1 MSKQLN
7 VNLAFTADTSKAKAE
22 INSLQQSLAKISSGV
37 GLTGMGSQMTA
48 GLQEASQA
56 AIQLQAHLQKAVNVN
71 TGTLNFTAFNQSVK
85 SSGTSVQALGES
97 LLKAGSV
104 GQQSFAQLTTAIA
117 KSEVPL
123 TRMGT
128 TFAKFGQTLKNTISW
143 QISSSM
149 IHGFIGAIQGAYG
162 YAKDLNESLNNIRI
176 VTGQSADQMARF
188 AEQANKTAKQ
198 LSTTTTKYT
207 NASLIYY
214 QQGLN
219 DQEVKARTD
228 VTMKLANAAGIS
240 AEAASTQL
248 TAIWNNF
255 DNGSQSLE
263 HYADVLVKLGAETA
277 SSSEEISQGMQKFA
291 SVAETVGLS
300 YEYAAAALATVTATT
315 RQSADTVG
323 TAFKTLFARLEGLQL
338 GETLEDGTDLNKY
351 SKALATVGVNI
362 KDTSGE
368 IKNMDTILDE
378 LGAKWKN
385 LGKDQQIALAQ
396 TVGGMRQYTQLVALM
411 DNWDFFK
418 ENVNRAQ
425 NADGTLQKQQE
436 IYAESW
442 EAAANRV
449 KAANQAIIQDLLKD
463 KAFIGILNTLEDLLT
478 GIDNF
483 IDGLGGIRGVLLSIG
498 AIATTV
504 FGKKLASGLTTVG
517 QGIKTMFMGPAGI
530 QAEKMKVF
538 NGLQESF
545 TGVVGDSSFA
555 SLAQQS
561 VYKSQFASQTAYM
574 QNAKN
579 LSPMAQ
585 LAAKIAM
592 DAQQQTGAEKIEAA
606 KQQDI
611 ATRNMGAIR
620 LSMMEGAS
628 GHQFA
633 QHEGAINTNLT
644 AQHALEKA
652 AQGGYTDPKS
662 RYDLYKKLKAAG
674 IKDRNVLKDVL
685 AAAKAPDAGKSTEI
699 LGKTL
704 GELKESNEN
713 NYTSA
718 GVAKNKREGYGTA
731 FKGVLAAKD
740 NYGDKSAEHANAKAN
755 LQKILDDAKKGPTG
769 TEKMVS
775 AASAVM
781 SLGMAISSAK
791 GIMDAWD
798 NSDLSIGEKLTTT
811 ATSGGMAVMMLASS
825 FQSLQASFTW
835 MTGGMFAGIIA
846 GVTALVVVFDQLSK
860 AYNAD
865 AIAAE
870 RAMEA
875 SKNLTNK
882 QQEAEQKLK
891 DIKQTFSEYDT
902 LVSKLNSCAKG
913 TEEWRDSLTD
923 VNELMLNIL
932 NKNPEFSEYIKKNS
946 DGVYEISKADQNTII
961 EEQEKQAKHAQYAA
975 SLGKLSAQEAQ
986 LEADQTDVIRK
997 YSQTTRRD
1005 IESEQYFDATKYV
1018 LNAEKYAQM
1027 EAKDFAKEL
1036 EETAFTGNVEEFQ
1049 NSLKELAAA
1058 TTNIANQ
1065 IKIASDL
1072 IVEQE
1077 LGNKFG
1083 DGAKAIAS
1091 QAYGTEADRLE
1102 DEYLSKIKKLGRN
1115 AKRDDEDVKEIW
1127 DKYNK
1132 ALGTDYKLASNAVI
1146 GDKHSR
1152 SFQYIGENEVQEID
1166 AESVASVIGAFEAL
1180 EKMTNSATKASEMIS
1195 GLDSVGKDELTDYI
1209 ARGDFGNAT
1218 SKELAEMER
1227 EYSSFKQMSAE
1238 GFEITENNLTDFV
1251 NSLKEETGF
1260 DAQAIADATGQDVK
1274 DVVQTL
1280 VDQFLNQKEAF
1291 ATIGEN
1297 FSTKVFDSFNSLQL
1311 DTKDLSFNQQLGIGE
1326 ILQNAF
1332 NASGTEGLEAMTAYL
1347 SEAFALLGNNTAGIE
1362 EFVSFLLGIDWSSAT
1377 PEILS
1382 SKIEELAGVCP
1393 SAAGALG
1400 GVIDKIR
1407 ELLNLGQGVSKD
1419 EAQAM
1424 YRGVTDIVNS
1434 LSSDNRIL
1442 AEDKYQELAKWA
1454 GGEDAISK
1462 YFQERADGSYSLTG
1476 LYEDF
1481 AADMQQIALQGFQST
1496 IDGATAK
1503 NANISQFA
1511 FKNNNISGK
1520 EYADKFFD
1528 GGIGSASQADLLGFI
1543 QARDPNAAANLLKQ
1557 YEADTPGKIPSIP
1570 KDVLHD
1576 AVYQALYPTV
1586 KQAFDTM
1593 VASGDYEKSFA
1604 EFVGEQV
1611 AVQNDQSWDQLSANA
1626 LGMTDEQFS
1635 EAVKE
1640 DGSSLVGEND
1650 SFDSDLALDQL
1661 QFLKAAGV
1669 EAFSDGEGI
1678 EDYISK
1684 VQDGTLSLF
1693 EYQEVLNKV
1702 GETGS
1707 EVYSGMIDSI
1717 ATNNEQVLEFVEL
1730 QASTA
1735 ETTSELWEML
1745 NQQMAE
1751 GNISADEAQQIYSNV
1766 LDTVLQTE
1774 LADWNIPYED
1784 VLKRAEAMSKLEK
1797 YQDNSLDQLKEM
1809 AAEIEEDAKAVED
1822 LTDNQDSYK
1831 KALDEVV
1838 DAQKKN
1844 KQASSASLKETE
1856 KAKKSISKLVNIPVK
1871 NLSNEMAK
1879 AAMESKHFQ
1888 KALDGDE
1895 KAMHALIGEMNDMG
1909 AYKDLFTEALGENAT
1924 EEALGEMQS
1933 KFGEVNDYI
1942 QGELDKGLTA
1952 GEIDLSSM
1960 EGSLNEML
1968 AMCGSN
1974 VEAAKGILA
1983 ALGISAELEP
1993 AEPTTQTVQH
2003 WAGEDVQAGESSTHT
2018 LDDCSEHTHYGIKI
2032 SDNGINEQT
2041 LTNDPPPSW
2050 KIKDGTGEVI
2060 SAPPSKGGGGGGGGG
2075 GGKAKPP
2082 KPLKRIKPQVRY
2094 EGTKKRID
2102 NLSKQQDQIAAKKE
2116 TAFGK
2121 ARIKNIEQEI
2131 ELKQRQIKLQTQYM
2145 EETKEAL
2152 ELQKIDVADRLKK
2165 FTGIEIEFDVDG
2177 SVSNLDKVEEA
2188 ILDLENHI
2196 IRLQNAEADEFTIAY
2211 WEEILDMAREGF
2223 DDLLDIIEA
2232 NLEAE
2237 NEFFAAINELNELVL
2252 EGIQYKVELDISI
2265 DEAEVEYIDYMLEK
2279 LSDEGFDA
2287 AESIM
2292 ILGDKA
2298 GNALRQIEVYRKGI
2312 SDILATRGISVSDL
2326 INMDADDLMGLGFG
2340 EAEIE
2345 ALLEYRSAIIEN
2357 MGTLN
2362 ELRNEMVEKVS
2373 GAFSVF
2379 SDELSRQID
2388 LFEHYSGLLEHFGE
2402 IATLTGSRFAKSE
2415 LKELFSSMDN
2425 AAMANGQANIKAAKA
2440 RLESVQAMYN
2450 EFMATYDE
2458 ATASQV
2464 EREAKAEME
2473 DALNEAQE
2481 DFYATWE
2488 DTLSKAT
2495 EILERWVEDAGA
2507 RFEEAL
2513 SPMYQS
2519 LDRLEEA
2526 YERMKEQD
2534 ENYYDNYEQLYH
2546 LSQLTRD
2553 ISNSIDDTDNIKGKQ
2568 RLRDLMKEITDI
2580 QARGVELSEYDVDIL
2595 RKRYELEQARQALE
2609 DASDNASLVRL
2620 QRDQEG
2626 NWGYVYTAD
2635 EDAVDEAE
2643 KEYENKLYE
2652 LQKANDEYIKELQDR
2667 ILELTTNCK
2676 EQLADIAADTTLS
2689 PEEKEKLSQEVADFY
2704 NSQLEYLTSQ
2714 MDGALANQNA
2724 TLGLMLSV
2732 YDTTKDQLLDT
2743 WGETNLSLLGMY
2755 NSTGEMFAGLTG
2767 SMKGYMNDLWE
2778 GILNFDNNLNNT
2790 NIAAGGKDAFEALA
2804 NEIGKIGI
2812 NSESTKESV
2821 IALGES
2827 FKQEFSEIIDSVTK
2841 FENTYDAAIDEA
2853 INKNE
2858 ELVMSLLD
2866 VISTLA
2872 LVNSDDQAFTDAYNK
2887 YRAAQQK
2894 YLEGLDDTVDI
2905 GQIRYGLLETE
2916 NEEWEAAKKEFEEFM
2931 REWMTQRSGGITDS
2945 GQSYDTGGYTGDWGP
2960 ERRLAWLHQ
2969 KEIVLNAADTEN
2981 LLDAVAMVRELE
2993 LNVGTFTDRLSE
3005 IVPSIIS
3012 MGHEAF
3018 QQEIYITAEFP
3029 DATSAA
3035 EIQEAFENLIND
3047 AAQYAYSR

>member
-1 MSKQLN
+1 MSQQVN

-48 GLQEASQA
+48 GLKEASQA
-56 AIQLQAHLQKAVNVN
+56 AIQLQTHLQKAVNVN

-85 SSGTSVQALGES
+85 NSGTSIQALGES
-97 LLKAGSV
+97 LLKAGTA

-123 TRMGT
+123 TRMGS
-128 TFAKFGQTLKNTISW
+128 TFAKFSQTLKNTISW

-378 LGAKWKN
+378 LGDKWKT

-425 NADGTLQKQQE
+425 NADGSLQKQQD

-449 KAANQAIIQDLLKD
+449 KAANQAIFQDLLKD

-483 IDGLGGIRGVLLSIG
+483 IDGLGGVRGVLLSIG
-498 AIATTV
+498 TIATTV
-504 FGKKLASGLTTVG
+504 FSKKLASGLTMAG

-530 QAEKMKVF
+530 QAQKMAAHQNLIDIYRAQTSDMNYVGRTAADTSQHAVNQQMFANQKMYMMNAANMSADQKMAAQIHLDSMAALGQEKVRVDAAHDNAKKVF
-538 NGLQESF
+538 G
-545 TGVVGDSSFA
+545 
-555 SLAQQS
+555 
-561 VYKSQFASQTAYM
+561 QTQATM
-574 QNAKN
+574 
-579 LSPMAQ
+579 
-585 LAAKIAM
+585 LAAKVKQEDLDFFNERADKIQSFRNIA
-592 DAQQQTGAEKIEAA
+592 AQAEKGMSQKDFDNYRASLKGRVPNNLLSDLQNEDMGVRQQAA
-606 KQQDI
+606 
-611 ATRNMGAIR
+611 N
-620 LSMMEGAS
+620 E
-628 GHQFA
+628 
-633 QHEGAINTNLT
+633 
-644 AQHALEKA
+644 
-652 AQGGYTDPKS
+652 
-662 RYDLYKKLKAAG
+662 LKARALKMESFG
-674 IKDRNVLKDVL
+674 IRSLADQMDPNLSEAERLRMASTYGSHYQDVR
-685 AAAKAPDAGKSTEI
+685 T
-699 LGKTL
+699 T
-704 GELKESNEN
+704 GE
-713 NYTSA
+713 
-718 GVAKNKREGYGTA
+718 TA
-731 FKGVLAAKD
+731 KGVNDFWKVKNDPNDPNNPLAQKMD
-740 NYGDKSAEHANAKAN
+740 VKGVDK
-755 LQKILDDAKKGPTG
+755 
-769 TEKMVS
+769 VV
-775 AASAVM
+775 AASSAVM

-791 GIMDAWD
+791 GIMDAWN

-811 ATSGGMAVMMLASS
+811 ATSGGMAIMMLTSS
-825 FQSLQASFTW
+825 FKTLQTSFTW
-835 MTGGMFAGIIA
+835 LTGGMFTGIIA
-846 GVTALVVVFDQLSK
+846 GVAALVLAIDQISK
-860 AYNAD
+860 AYNAN

-870 RAMEA
+870 RAAEA
-875 SKNLTNK
+875 AASLKEKNE
-882 QQEAEQKLK
+882 QAEQKLTN
-891 DIKQTFSEYDT
+891 IKNTFASYDE
-902 LVSKLNSCAKG
+902 LSNKLKNCVKG
-913 TEEWRDSLTD
+913 TEEWKNALEEVNSFALDIAANHPDLASKLKYTRNANGALEISNQEEIVEEAEENAKKAKYAAAVGNISAEQAQVESDRIDLEREYATNTLNWMGINGAGGNSQFQYVVDNAQDYVGKSFTEFSQEVLGSDPFTRKEWVEGANVGSFEDFYNDIQALGQAALNVAEQMDAAADLIVEDKLGNKYSAAEKEVASDAYQKKVEQIEKDILDNSGVGISKWSSKNNAAVEELWRRYSEATGTNYKLDSNAVTGIDNNRYFQYLD
-923 VNELMLNIL
+923 NGEQKKVSLEEMAAAIAAAEALNELGAAASTAKNIL
-932 NKNPEFSEYIKKNS
+932 GNLEDQAGKVSKNSILNYLSDQNFDDITKKEQDSFKKDIEVAEDGTFDPAKSLKYWQDRFGADQFASLAETMGKTVDELATEMTKAMLDIDFSSIGKNLKGFAVQGFAEIQSQSSWQNRFSEMTAAEQQGIAGLFEQAESMAGVEGVQGLLDALKALDDAGISTATIMELLANANITTAEGCAALQAKLEELGIAADGTLGPLDEFIARMKEIANQAQTKEDAQKQFKAMSEIKDKITKKGDVVSQEEMDAMEGAGMSPEEFFQQDAGGDWRFTGDLEEFYNAIDS
-946 DGVYEISKADQNTII
+946 ARYEGYTDLEENAIARNASLNRSVYGTEDGGFSTDGATITSEELMAEQSVDNTEMLQRQAEFMYGAGLMTPDEYNTRMSEIMSGDVSSEIAESMANAISQFFQDHGFENI
-961 EEQEKQAKHAQYAA
+961 EEAYDDIFSKGQEELDAMNEAQDLSEYYDELEEHDLNQEDVELRADGLSDIADENALEAAEMGDEDLAARYEALAENVELCREWAMEQERVDRGILSLEENYKNIEKQLDKFPKHSKEWQKAMQEIRGDIADIAGVDLEDISEGFVKAAKDSGLLEDAA
-975 SLGKLSAQEAQ
+975 KRDQKAIRKLQREAGKL
-986 LEADQTDVIRK
+986 K
-997 YSQTTRRD
+997 
-1005 IESEQYFDATKYV
+1005 
-1018 LNAEKYAQM
+1018 
-1027 EAKDFAKEL
+1027 FAKEI
-1036 EETAFTGNVEEFQ
+1036 AKQ
-1049 NSLKELAAA
+1049 SKDSAKALKELEKIDSFEELEKAFQKSIDD
-1058 TTNIANQ
+1058 IANQ
-1065 IKIASDL
+1065 IADA
-1072 IVEQE
+1072 ETDMGDDAQE
-1077 LGNKFG
+1077 
-1083 DGAKAIAS
+1083 
-1091 QAYGTEADRLE
+1091 
-1102 DEYLSKIKKLGRN
+1102 
-1115 AKRDDEDVKEIW
+1115 
-1127 DKYNK
+1127 
-1132 ALGTDYKLASNAVI
+1132 I
-1146 GDKHSR
+1146 GDTLR
-1152 SFQYIGENEVQEID
+1152 DGFEQYYDWLANAEPGEIPPPD
-1166 AESVASVIGAFEAL
+1166 ITAMLEAL
-1180 EKMTNSATKASEMIS
+1180 AMALYQTGYS
-1195 GLDSVGKDELTDYI
+1195 LDSI
-1209 ARGDFGNAT
+1209 
-1218 SKELAEMER
+1218 
-1227 EYSSFKQMSAE
+1227 
-1238 GFEITENNLTDFV
+1238 
-1251 NSLKEETGF
+1251 
-1260 DAQAIADATGQDVK
+1260 QA
-1274 DVVQTL
+1274 L
-1280 VDQFLNQKEAF
+1280 
-1291 ATIGEN
+1291 
-1297 FSTKVFDSFNSLQL
+1297 FDSFSGGTLQVKPETA
-1311 DTKDLSFNQQLGIGE
+1311 DIE
-1326 ILQNAF
+1326 
-1332 NASGTEGLEAMTAYL
+1332 GTEQPFSYTTVH
-1347 SEAFALLGNNTAGIE
+1347 SEQPYDVDTIKYTEENT
-1362 EFVSFLLGIDWSSAT
+1362 V
-1377 PEILS
+1377 
-1382 SKIEELAGVCP
+1382 
-1393 SAAGALG
+1393 
-1400 GVIDKIR
+1400 
-1407 ELLNLGQGVSKD
+1407 QGVNVREPTQVTGFSV
-1419 EAQAM
+1419 EA
-1424 YRGVTDIVNS
+1424 V
-1434 LSSDNRIL
+1434 
-1442 AEDKYQELAKWA
+1442 A
-1454 GGEDAISK
+1454 GG
-1462 YFQERADGSYSLTG
+1462 AD
-1476 LYEDF
+1476 
-1481 AADMQQIALQGFQST
+1481 
-1496 IDGATAK
+1496 
-1503 NANISQFA
+1503 
-1511 FKNNNISGK
+1511 
-1520 EYADKFFD
+1520 
-1528 GGIGSASQADLLGFI
+1528 
-1543 QARDPNAAANLLKQ
+1543 P
-1557 YEADTPGKIPSIP
+1557 
-1570 KDVLHD
+1570 
-1576 AVYQALYPTV
+1576 
-1586 KQAFDTM
+1586 
-1593 VASGDYEKSFA
+1593 
-1604 EFVGEQV
+1604 
-1611 AVQNDQSWDQLSANA
+1611 
-1626 LGMTDEQFS
+1626 
-1635 EAVKE
+1635 VKE
-1640 DGSSLVGEND
+1640 
-1650 SFDSDLALDQL
+1650 
-1661 QFLKAAGV
+1661 
-1669 EAFSDGEGI
+1669 
-1678 EDYISK
+1678 
-1684 VQDGTLSLF
+1684 
-1693 EYQEVLNKV
+1693 
-1702 GETGS
+1702 
-1707 EVYSGMIDSI
+1707 
-1717 ATNNEQVLEFVEL
+1717 
-1730 QASTA
+1730 
-1735 ETTSELWEML
+1735 
-1745 NQQMAE
+1745 
-1751 GNISADEAQQIYSNV
+1751 
-1766 LDTVLQTE
+1766 
-1774 LADWNIPYED
+1774 
-1784 VLKRAEAMSKLEK
+1784 
-1797 YQDNSLDQLKEM
+1797 
-1809 AAEIEEDAKAVED
+1809 
-1822 LTDNQDSYK
+1822 
-1831 KALDEVV
+1831 
-1838 DAQKKN
+1838 
-1844 KQASSASLKETE
+1844 
-1856 KAKKSISKLVNIPVK
+1856 
-1871 NLSNEMAK
+1871 
-1879 AAMESKHFQ
+1879 
-1888 KALDGDE
+1888 
-1895 KAMHALIGEMNDMG
+1895 
-1909 AYKDLFTEALGENAT
+1909 
-1924 EEALGEMQS
+1924 
-1933 KFGEVNDYI
+1933 
-1942 QGELDKGLTA
+1942 
-1952 GEIDLSSM
+1952 
-1960 EGSLNEML
+1960 
-1968 AMCGSN
+1968 
-1974 VEAAKGILA
+1974 
-1983 ALGISAELEP
+1983 
-1993 AEPTTQTVQH
+1993 
-2003 WAGEDVQAGESSTHT
+2003 
-2018 LDDCSEHTHYGIKI
+2018 
-2032 SDNGINEQT
+2032 
-2041 LTNDPPPSW
+2041 
-2050 KIKDGTGEVI
+2050 
-2060 SAPPSKGGGGGGGGG
+2060 GGGGGGGG

-2082 KPLKRIKPQVRY
+2082 KPHKRIDPKVRF

-2102 NLSKQQDQIAAKKE
+2102 NLSKKQDALSGKKE
-2116 TAFGK
+2116 STYGQE
-2121 ARIKNIEQEI
+2121 RIKTAEKEI
-2131 ELKQRQIKLQTQYM
+2131 ELKQRQIKLQTQLM

-2152 ELQKIDVADRLKK
+2152 ELQKIDVADRLKNI
-2165 FTGIEIEFDVDG
+2165 TGVELEFDVDG
-2177 SVSNLDKVEEA
+2177 SIKNLDKVEEA
-2188 ILDLENHI
+2188 ILDIENYIIDLE
-2196 IRLQNAEADEFTIAY
+2196 NAEADEFLIAK
-2211 WEEILDMAREGF
+2211 WQEKLDMAREGF
-2223 DDLLDIIEA
+2223 DDLLDIIEET
-2232 NLEAE
+2232 LDAE
-2237 NEFFAAINELNELVL
+2237 TEFWNAINELNELVL
-2252 EGIQYKVELDISI
+2252 ENIQYKVELDISI
-2265 DEAEVEYIDYMLEK
+2265 DEAELEYIDYMLEK

-2287 AESIM
+2287 AESIAM
-2292 ILGDKA
+2292 MGQKA
-2298 GNALRQIEVYRKGI
+2298 GNALSQIEAYQKGI
-2312 SDILATRGISVSDL
+2312 SEILATRGISINDL
-2326 INMDADDLMGLGFG
+2326 MDMSADDLMGLGFG
-2340 EAEIE
+2340 QAEID

-2357 MGTLN
+2357 MTTLN

-2373 GAFSVF
+2373 TAFGVF

-2415 LKELFSSMDN
+2415 LRDLFSSMDN

-2440 RLESVQAMYN
+2440 RLDSVQAMYD

-2458 ATASQV
+2458 ATASQA

-2488 DTLSKAT
+2488 NTLSKAT

-2804 NEIGKIGI
+2804 NEIGKIGT

-2841 FENTYDAAIDEA
+2841 FENTYDAAINEA

-2894 YLEGLDDTVDI
+2894 YLEGFDGTVDI

-2960 ERRLAWLHQ
+2960 EGRLAWLHQ

-3029 DATSAA
+3029 DATNAA